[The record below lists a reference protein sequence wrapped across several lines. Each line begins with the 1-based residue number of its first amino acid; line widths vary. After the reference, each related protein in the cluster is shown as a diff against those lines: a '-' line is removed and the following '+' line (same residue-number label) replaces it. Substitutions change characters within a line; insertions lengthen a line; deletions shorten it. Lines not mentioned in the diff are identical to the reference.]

1 MLLLIFVDLKN
12 IIYILIYLIAYSN
25 FSFGQL
31 PAGQN
36 NKASLRK
43 EYYGGVQIHTSGWGG
58 TFTYSKFNTFKKKNT
73 YTIDFASMKH
83 GKEFKRTST
92 NDERAKGYFYGKLNT
107 LNVLRLNKGTK
118 KVIYEKK
125 RKQGLQI
132 AHNISYGVTL
142 GLLKPVYLEVL
153 KVNSNQ
159 DVRVV
164 TEKYD
169 PELHHI
175 NNIYGRSSNLTG
187 LSELS
192 IVPGVNLKTGFIFEF
207 ANDREKVKSLE
218 LGIGLDAF
226 YKRVPIMSEI
236 KNNFLYPTVFL
247 NLQFGKKTL

>member
-1 MLLLIFVDLKN
+1 MKLLLYTIIIF
-12 IIYILIYLIAYSN
+12 LICSN
-25 FSFGQL
+25 DSFGQL

-43 EYYGGVQIHTSGWGG
+43 EYYGGLQLHTRGWGG
-58 TFTYSKFNTFKKKNT
+58 TFTYTKFNTFKNKNT
-73 YTIDFASMKH
+73 YSIEFVSMKH

-92 NDERAKGYFYGKLNT
+92 NDDRAKGYFYGKLNT
-107 LNVLRLNKGTK
+107 LNLLRLNRGTK
-118 KVIYEKK
+118 KIIYEKK
-125 RKQGLQI
+125 RKQGVQV
-132 AHNISYGVTL
+132 ACNINYGVTL
-142 GLLKPVYLEVL
+142 GVMKPVYLEVL
-153 KVNSNQ
+153 RVNSNQ

-187 LSELS
+187 LSELT
-192 IVPGVNLKTGFIFEF
+192 ITPGVNIKTGFIFEF

-218 LGIGLDAF
+218 LGVGLDAF
-226 YKRVPIMSEI
+226 YKRLPIMSEVQ
-236 KNNFLYPTVFL
+236 NNFLYPSVFL